1 MDMITQGI
9 FTAAMILWLLS
20 YFGWRRVFAFAG
32 VLDIVITLT
41 MMWMF
46 RGSYAGMMTGVF
58 AGVIVSATLKFG
70 GQIFGTERPRII
82 RKSGALLPSLVW
94 TRSRS

>member
-32 VLDIVITLT
+32 VFDITITLT
-41 MMWMF
+41 MMYMF
-46 RGSYAGMMTGVF
+46 KGSYAGMMTGVF
-58 AGVIVSATLKFG
+58 AGVIVSMVLKFG
-70 GQIFGTERPRII
+70 GRVFGTERPRVI
-82 RKSGALLPSLVW
+82 RKSGALLPSLIW
-94 TRSRS
+94 TRSKA

>member
-1 MDMITQGI
+1 MDMLTQGI

-32 VLDIVITLT
+32 VLDITITLT
-41 MMWMF
+41 MMYMF
-46 RGSYAGMMTGVF
+46 KGSYAGMMTGVF
-58 AGVIVSATLKFG
+58 AGVIVSMVLKFG
-70 GQIFGTERPRII
+70 GRVFGTERPRVI

-94 TRSRS
+94 TRSRV

>member
-1 MDMITQGI
+1 MDMLTQGI
-9 FTAAMILWLLS
+9 FTAVMLLWLLS
-20 YFGWRRVFAFAG
+20 YFPWRRVFAFAG
-32 VLDIVITLT
+32 VLDICITLG

-70 GQIFGTERPRII
+70 GRLFGTECPRIV
-82 RKSGALLPSLVW
+82 RKTGALIPSVVW
-94 TRSRS
+94 VRSKS